1 MTSSTDCT
9 NEIDLAYGTS
19 TINLAFEENSFA
31 ILANQTARDR
41 ILSDAEIGAALESPI
56 ASPPLEDVLNSGDSV
71 LLVVS
76 DATRATA
83 SAQIVNLLV
92 RRVLQNGIYPGDI
105 AIIFATGIHRPVSA
119 REKVDL
125 LTPFIVQRVRTIDHD
140 AYDAD
145 QLTSLGTT
153 EQGTVVV
160 VNRALK
166 EFSTIITCGGIGFH
180 YFAGFTGGRKSICP
194 GLASAATIE
203 ATHML
208 ALDFEKGGRRAGVGT
223 GLLDGNLVHEE
234 CERIA
239 KMIAPAF
246 SVNSIVDEK
255 GRAVGLFCGDWRM
268 AHRAGCKDYLSKHSV
283 DISSKRDLVVASCG
297 GSPYDINLV
306 QAHKALEMASYACND
321 GGTIILL
328 AECRDGLGRADFM
341 KWFDVPDSRALEAR
355 LRENYEV
362 NGQTAWSLLTKTE
375 RFRVC
380 LLSEL
385 PDEDVRQMR
394 MIPIHKLSDAFDPM
408 RQNVDG
414 YIFPRGTAV
423 LPRLLSA
430 ASI

>member
-1 MTSSTDCT
+1 
-9 NEIDLAYGTS
+9 
-19 TINLAFEENSFA
+19 
-31 ILANQTARDR
+31 
-41 ILSDAEIGAALESPI
+41 
-56 ASPPLEDVLNSGDSV
+56 
-71 LLVVS
+71 
-76 DATRATA
+76 
-83 SAQIVNLLV
+83 
-92 RRVLQNGIYPGDI
+92 
-105 AIIFATGIHRPVSA
+105 
-119 REKVDL
+119 
-125 LTPFIVQRVRTIDHD
+125 VRTIDHD
-140 AYDAD
+140 AYDPD
-145 QLTSLGTT
+145 QLTLLGTT

-160 VNRALK
+160 VNKALK

-246 SVNSIVDEK
+246 SVNSMVDEK
-255 GRAVGLFCGDWRM
+255 GRAVSLFCGDWRR

-283 DISSKRDLVVASCG
+283 DISSKRDLVIASCG

-341 KWFDVPDSRALEAR
+341 KWFDATDSRALEAR

-380 LLSEL
+380 LLSGL